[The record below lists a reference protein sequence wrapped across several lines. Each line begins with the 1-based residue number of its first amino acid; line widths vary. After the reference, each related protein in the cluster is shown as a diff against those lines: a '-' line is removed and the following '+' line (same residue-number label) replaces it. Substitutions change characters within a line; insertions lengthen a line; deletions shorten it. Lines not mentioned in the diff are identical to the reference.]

1 MPLPLNIEEKKLEPM
16 EVFHLRRTVHPLQ
29 GTLSK
34 HCTVISIMLM
44 KSLQLGNHSRSV
56 NDQSQQVHSQTD
68 RIMNRL
74 PQNIHARMSLAT
86 AFRAAPTA
94 NSAHRCQRG
103 QADRAVCTAGHATQ
117 QRRWRDHHVQQRSV
131 ILTSEA
137 CDEARR
143 EERLICASIHT
154 TCESKTNP

>member
-103 QADRAVCTAGHATQ
+103 QADRAVCTAGNATQ